1 MTKNMGQLDRIIRGF
16 VIAPLLVVV
25 GIVVGVSSVLGLIS
39 LVLAA
44 VMLATATVGFCPL
57 YVPLH
62 LHTNGHP
69 RSA

>member
-1 MTKNMGQLDRIIRGF
+1 MTKNMGQLDRMIRGF

-44 VMLATATVGFCPL
+44 VLLATATVGFCPL

-62 LHTNGHP
+62 LHTNGHQ